1 LIDFDGTKYLADV
14 FGENTDLNTI
24 ISPLETIAQLPN
36 NLFLSHLSL
45 DKENYSFSSFSSAK
59 EFIEEISQRATNNI
73 KLCFKPN
80 LDGEASQEIEMT
92 INNESMLFSLGDNN
106 YTLFFD
112 KDIRLPKKMKSNQI
126 LDFLMKNAQ

>member
-1 LIDFDGTKYLADV
+1 LVEFDSKKYLADV

-24 ISPLETIAQLPN
+24 ISPLETISQLPN

-45 DKENYSFSSFSSAK
+45 DKENHGFSSFSSAK
-59 EFIEEISQRATNNI
+59 EFIEELSQKVTNNI

-80 LDGEASQEIEMT
+80 LDGEVSQEIAMT

-106 YTLFFD
+106 YSLFFD
-112 KDIRLPKKMKSNQI
+112 KDIYLPKKMKSKQI